1 MTIMFETM
9 NHEDIKSYVLDSLS
23 SVNERLFP
31 YNIYIA
37 HLLARKKNAELK
49 AFATLDSSTLS
60 TSTYDS
66 FLSSLPIEDVN
77 FAAQYYSQTTLMFDQ
92 SHLVYFYY
100 GSSSNVFF
108 NVFGSTLP
116 SDFSKLYNY
125 MIANNLLKKIG
136 TNLGKAHLFSSQIA
150 YHDFSSFVQNQNF
163 TNYSD
168 AVDAMILEMN
178 YAKKDRDH
186 LLMLLQQRDDHIQ
199 SLNDKITEINHKN
212 YISSTFTW
220 S

>member
-1 MTIMFETM
+1 MFETM

-31 YNIYIA
+31 YNTYIA
-37 HLLARKKNAELK
+37 HLLARKKNTELK
-49 AFATLDSSTLS
+49 AFAALDSSTVS

-66 FLSSLPIEDVN
+66 FLSSLSIEDLN
-77 FAAQYYSQTTLMFDQ
+77 FASHYHSETTSMFDQ

-100 GSSSNVFF
+100 GSSSNVFLT
-108 NVFGSTLP
+108 VFDSILP
-116 SDFSKLYNY
+116 SDFNKLYNY

-150 YHDFSSFVQNQNF
+150 YHDFSSFIQNQNF
-163 TNYSD
+163 NNYSD
-168 AVDAMILEMN
+168 AVDAMILEMS
-178 YAKKDRDH
+178 YVKKDRDH
-186 LLMLLQQRDDHIQ
+186 LLMLLQQKDEHID
-199 SLNDKITEINHKN
+199 SLNNKITEINHKN

>member
-9 NHEDIKSYVLDSLS
+9 NHEEIKSYILDSLS

-31 YNIYIA
+31 YNTYIA
-37 HLLARKKNAELK
+37 HLLARKKNQELK
-49 AFATLDSSTLS
+49 NFASLDSSS
-60 TSTYDS
+60 VYASTYDS
-66 FLSSLPIEDVN
+66 LLSSLSSEDIN
-77 FAAQYYSQTTLMFDQ
+77 FASQYYSETTSMFDQ

-108 NVFGSTLP
+108 NIFPSVLP
-116 SDFSKLYNY
+116 SDFNNLYTY

-150 YHDFSSFVQNQNF
+150 YHDFSSFIDNQTF
-163 TNYSD
+163 VNYSD
-168 AVDAMILEMN
+168 AVDAMILEMSN
-178 YAKKDRDH
+178 LKKDRQH
-186 LLMLLQQRDDHIQ
+186 LLMLLDQKDQHIS
-199 SLNDKITEINHKN
+199 SLHQDIADLNHKN